1 MKERK
6 IDVAFWPAE
15 EAEGLALFRKLQQK
29 WEQKDFDDEYL
40 ALLAKYKEKYPE
52 SEHVDIFAGYF
63 ALHYGEVKEA
73 LKYAEVA
80 WQKRKY
86 NLVIWQLLMEC
97 YDKLNMPMEK
107 IKFQGYCSNAYGMQM
122 KFSCCTEEVLDNL
135 TMSHN
140 IGSYAPFLLYR
151 FKVAENKLVSSAA
164 SLGGEYIPWSLDKDG
179 YKYWVGVFVNQE
191 TIDGKAGVLSR
202 EKDKSE
208 FVHEYGADMIFD
220 IVKSKTSND
229 FYFDPQ
235 GKKYIL
241 SLSGSEASQEI
252 EIASGDKKYD
262 AVLGKWEYS
271 NYRIEEPVKITGEK
285 EFTVG
290 KPILLEHSPKRKKI
304 VLNILVDA
312 LSWQAMKEQNYALLP
327 NTMKFF
333 SKGVIFNNHFSVG
346 EYTYPAI
353 HAIETGMYPHHSQ
366 IYNEHINMPLSP
378 EYMVISEQMQKL
390 GYYCVNIMGSGD
402 ALYTGACRGY
412 DRLVVNSYATRA
424 YEGVERTIQHLEAF
438 GECDQF
444 LFLHIM
450 DVHPWPINSISMPLA
465 SQTCLS
471 LEDRLWQT
479 QEKVA
484 SVYLKYSP
492 LYAHANMI
500 GIQNTDRSLGV
511 LFDYLETHYNEDEYV
526 VQLYS
531 DHGASVYD
539 NYPYLMSRYQT
550 SAAYMLRGADIPQL
564 GLVDELTS
572 ELDIYHAMAKVHGF
586 EAPSYTDGN
595 LPAALGGREREYTI
609 SNSIYPGQ
617 TYKLCIRTAKYEFQ
631 LESKEVVDVD
641 GTVDMTGASMFI
653 LDREYEWKQ
662 CYDMNLLKYFM
673 DIAREH
679 TKSFC
684 TWGRNWPEMRR
695 RREKWFGNEKP
706 KQEEAI
712 SD

>member
-15 EAEGLALFRKLQQK
+15 EVEGLALFRKLQQK
-29 WEQKDFDDEYL
+29 WEQNDFDDEYL
-40 ALLAKYKEKYPE
+40 ALLAEYKEKYPE

-73 LKYAEVA
+73 LKYAEAA

-86 NLVIWQLLMEC
+86 NLIIWKLLIEC
-97 YDKLNMPMEK
+97 YDKLNMIVEK
-107 IKFQGYCSNAYGMQM
+107 IKFQGYCHLAYGMEM
-122 KFSCCTEEVLDNL
+122 KVSSCTEEILNNL

-140 IGSYAPFLLYR
+140 IGDYAPFLLYR
-151 FKVAENKLVSSAA
+151 FRKDDNKLVA
-164 SLGGEYIPWSLDKDG
+164 SKACLGGEYIPWSMGKDG
-179 YKYWVGVFVNQE
+179 YQYWVGVFTNQE
-191 TIDGKAGVLSR
+191 TLNGKGGLLSR
-202 EKDKSE
+202 EKDKRE
-208 FVHEYGADMIFD
+208 FVLEYGADMIFD
-220 IVKSKTSND
+220 IVKSQTSND

-241 SLSGSEASQEI
+241 SLAGSEASQEI
-252 EIASGDKKYD
+252 EIASGDKNYD
-262 AVLGKWEYS
+262 AILGKWEYS
-271 NYRIEEPVKITGEK
+271 NYRIEEPVKITGKK

-346 EYTYPAI
+346 EYTYSAM

-366 IYNEHINMPLSP
+366 IYKESINMPLSAKY
-378 EYMVISEQMQKL
+378 EVISEQMQKQ
-390 GYYCVNIMGSGD
+390 GYYCVNIMGCGD
-402 ALYTGACRGY
+402 ALYTGAYRGY
-412 DRLVVNSYATRA
+412 DRLITNSYATRA
-424 YEGVERTIQHLEAF
+424 YEGVERTIQHMEAF

-450 DVHPWPINSISMPLA
+450 DVHPWQIGRISMPLA

-492 LYAHANMI
+492 LYAHANMM
-500 GIQNTDRSLGV
+500 GIQNTDRSLGI
-511 LFDYLETHYNEDEYV
+511 LFDYLESHYHDDEYV

-539 NYPYLMSRYQT
+539 NYPYLMSHYQT
-550 SAAYMLRGADIPQL
+550 GAAYMVRGAGIPTL
-564 GLVDELTS
+564 GVVDELTS
-572 ELDIYHAMAKVHGF
+572 AVDIYNVMAKVNGF
-586 EAPSYTDGN
+586 EVPEYVDGN
-595 LPAALGGREREYTI
+595 LPKALGGKEREYTI
-609 SNSIYPGQ
+609 SNSIFPGK
-617 TYKLCIRTAKYEFQ
+617 TYKLCIRTKQYEFQ
-631 LESKEVVDVD
+631 LESKEFVDVD
-641 GTVDMTGASMFI
+641 GTVDLTGASMYI
-653 LDREYEWKQ
+653 LDRRYEWQQ

-673 DIAREH
+673 NIAREH

-684 TWGRNWPEMRR
+684 TWGKNWHEMRER
-695 RREKWFGNEKP
+695 RPEWFSKSKNS
-706 KQEEAI
+706 I
-712 SD
+712 

>member
-40 ALLAKYKEKYPE
+40 AFLAEYKEKYPE

-73 LKYAEVA
+73 LKYAEAA

-86 NLVIWQLLMEC
+86 NLIIWKLLIEC
-97 YDKLNMPMEK
+97 YDKLNMIVEK
-107 IKFQGYCSNAYGMQM
+107 IKFQGYCHLAYGMEM
-122 KFSCCTEEVLDNL
+122 KVSSCTEEILNNL

-140 IGSYAPFLLYR
+140 IGDYAPFLLYR
-151 FKVAENKLVSSAA
+151 FRKDDNKLVA
-164 SLGGEYIPWSLDKDG
+164 SEACLGGEYIPWSMGKDG
-179 YKYWVGVFVNQE
+179 YQYWVGVFTNQE
-191 TIDGKAGVLSR
+191 TLNGKGELLSR
-202 EKDKSE
+202 EKDKRE
-208 FVHEYGADMIFD
+208 FVLEYGADMIFD
-220 IVKSKTSND
+220 IVKSQTSND

-241 SLSGSEASQEI
+241 SLAGSEAGQEI
-252 EIASGDKKYD
+252 EIASGDKNYD
-262 AVLGKWEYS
+262 AILGKWEYS
-271 NYRIEEPVKITGEK
+271 NYRIEEPVKITGKK

-290 KPILLEHSPKRKKI
+290 KPILLEHSSKRKKI

-346 EYTYPAI
+346 EYTYSAI

-366 IYNEHINMPLSP
+366 IYKESINMPLSAKY
-378 EYMVISEQMQKL
+378 EVISEQMQKQ
-390 GYYCVNIMGSGD
+390 GYYCVNIMGCGD
-402 ALYTGACRGY
+402 GLYTGAYRGY
-412 DRLVVNSYATRA
+412 DRLITNSYATRA
-424 YEGVERTIQHLEAF
+424 YEGVERTIQHMEAF

-450 DVHPWPINSISMPLA
+450 DVHPWQIGRISMPLA

-492 LYAHANMI
+492 LYAHANMM
-500 GIQNTDRSLGV
+500 GIQNTDRSLGI
-511 LFDYLETHYNEDEYV
+511 LFDYLESHYNDDEYV

-531 DHGASVYD
+531 DHGASIYD

-550 SAAYMLRGADIPQL
+550 SAAYMVRGAGIPSL
-564 GLVDELTS
+564 GIVDELTS
-572 ELDIYHAMAKVHGF
+572 AVDIYNVMAKVNGF
-586 EAPSYTDGN
+586 ATPDYVDGN
-595 LPAALGGREREYTI
+595 LPKALGGKEREYTI
-609 SNSIYPGQ
+609 SNSIFPGQ
-617 TYKLCIRTAKYEFQ
+617 TYKLCIRTKQYEFQ
-631 LESKEVVDVD
+631 LESKEFVDVD
-641 GTVDMTGASMFI
+641 GTVDLTGASMYI
-653 LDREYEWKQ
+653 LDRRYEWQQ
-662 CYDMNLLKYFM
+662 CYDMNLLGYFM
-673 DIAREH
+673 NIAREH

-684 TWGRNWPEMRR
+684 TWGRNWPEMRER
-695 RREKWFGNEKP
+695 KPEWFYKSEN
-706 KQEEAI
+706 
-712 SD
+712 SM